1 MSRVRLD
8 HVWKIYPGNVEAVK
22 DLSFSCEDGEFLS
35 ILGPSGGGKSSTL
48 RMIVGLEEITKGE
61 VWFDDEL
68 VNKLSPH
75 ERNVALAFE
84 TYALYPRL
92 NVYENIAFP
101 LRARGQSKSEVDK
114 TVNSIAEALDLT
126 DILKKDPSALS
137 DGHRQRVSL
146 ARALVRRPNVSL
158 LDEPISHMDER
169 VRAVVRARIRRI
181 HDELKS
187 TTIYVTH
194 NQAEAIAVCDRLVIL
209 HQAELQQIGTVDEIW
224 NEPANRFV
232 ASFVGEPP
240 MNFIGGKLETPQHVS
255 IVTKGGKEDFE
266 FRGEVDPKYV
276 GSDGISIG
284 VRPQQIKL
292 SRSKGQEAS
301 IAGSVKIVEFQ
312 GDNAVLTVKL
322 ENLENSEI
330 KVVVPAGWMCREGET
345 VWLEFSPEI
354 IHLFDGEAPIIQRK
368 LG

>member
-1 MSRVRLD
+1 MSRVRLE
-8 HVWKIYPGNVEAVK
+8 HVWKIYPGNVEAVR
-22 DLSFSCEDGEFLS
+22 DVSFTCEDGEFLS
-35 ILGPSGGGKSSTL
+35 ILGPSGGGKSSML
-48 RMIVGLEEITKGE
+48 RMIVGLEEVTKGE
-61 VWFDDEL
+61 IWFDERL

-101 LRARGQSKSEVDK
+101 LRARGQSQSEVDK

-126 DILKKDPSALS
+126 DIFKKDPSALS

-146 ARALVRRPNVSL
+146 ARALVRKPNVSL

-181 HDELKS
+181 HDEYKS

-194 NQAEAIAVCDRLVIL
+194 NQAEAVAMCDRLAIL
-209 HQAELQQIGTVDEIW
+209 QEGGLQQIGTVDEIW
-224 NEPANRFV
+224 NQPASRFV

-240 MNFIGGKLETPQHVS
+240 MNFIRGKLETPQHVS
-255 IVTKGGKEDFE
+255 ILTKEGKEDFE

-276 GSDGISIG
+276 GSDGITIG

-292 SRSKGQEAS
+292 SRSKGQGAS
-301 IAGSVKIVEFQ
+301 IAGSVKIAEFQ

-322 ENLENSEI
+322 GDLDNSEI
-330 KVVVPAGWMCREGET
+330 KVVVPAGRMGGEGET

-354 IHLFDGEAPIIQRK
+354 IHLFDGETSII
-368 LG
+368 

>member
-1 MSRVRLD
+1 MSRVRLE
-8 HVWKIYPGNVEAVK
+8 HVWKIYPGNVEAVR
-22 DLSFSCEDGEFLS
+22 DVSFTCEDGEFLS

-48 RMIVGLEEITKGE
+48 RMIVGLEEVTKGE
-61 VWFDDEL
+61 IWFDERL

-126 DILKKDPSALS
+126 GILKKDPSALS

-146 ARALVRRPNVSL
+146 ARAMVRKPNVSL

-181 HDELKS
+181 HDELKT

-194 NQAEAIAVCDRLVIL
+194 NQAEAVAVCDRLAIVE
-209 HQAELQQIGTVDEIW
+209 QAELRQVGTVDEIW
-224 NEPANRFV
+224 NHPANRFV

-240 MNFIGGKLETPQHVS
+240 MNFIRGKLETPQHIS
-255 IVTKGGKEDFE
+255 IVTKEGKRDFE
-266 FRGEVDPKYV
+266 LRKEVDPKYV
-276 GSDGISIG
+276 GSDNISIG

-292 SRSKGQEAS
+292 SRSKGQGAS
-301 IAGSVKIVEFQ
+301 IAGSVKITEFQ
-312 GDNAVLTVKL
+312 GDNAVLTV
-322 ENLENSEI
+322 NLEDLDNSEI
-330 KVVVPAGWMCREGET
+330 KAVVPSERMGGEGET
-345 VWLEFSPEI
+345 VWLEFSPEV
-354 IHLFDGEAPIIQRK
+354 IHLFDGETSII
-368 LG
+368 

>member
-1 MSRVRLD
+1 MSRVKLE
-8 HVWKIYPGNVEAVK
+8 HVWKIYSEEVVGVK
-22 DLSFSCEDGEFLS
+22 DLSFICEDGEFLS

-48 RMIVGLEEITKGE
+48 RMIVGLEEISKGE
-61 VWFDDEL
+61 IWFDERL

-101 LRARGQSKSEVDK
+101 LRARGQSKAEVDK
-114 TVNSIAEALDLT
+114 TVNSIAEALDLS

-194 NQAEAIAVCDRLVIL
+194 NQAEAIAVCDRLAIL
-209 HQAELQQIGTVDEIW
+209 NQAELQQIGTVNEIW

-240 MNFIGGKLETPQHVS
+240 MNSIRGKIESAQHVS
-255 IVTKGGKEDFE
+255 ILTKEGKEDFE
-266 FRGEVDPKYV
+266 FRGEVDPKYI
-276 GSDGISIG
+276 GFDGISIG
-284 VRPQQIKL
+284 VRPQQIKH
-292 SRSKGQEAS
+292 SRSRGEGGY
-301 IAGSVKIVEFQ
+301 IAGSVKITEFQ
-312 GDNAVLTVKL
+312 GDDAVLTVKL
-322 ENLENSEI
+322 EDLDSSEL
-330 KVVVPAGWMCREGET
+330 KVVVPAGWMCREGERI
-345 VWLEFSPEI
+345 WLEFSPEV
-354 IHLFDGEAPIIQRK
+354 IHLFDGDTPIIQRK
-368 LG
+368 RG

>member
-1 MSRVRLD
+1 
-8 HVWKIYPGNVEAVK
+8 
-22 DLSFSCEDGEFLS
+22 
-35 ILGPSGGGKSSTL
+35 
-48 RMIVGLEEITKGE
+48 
-61 VWFDDEL
+61 
-68 VNKLSPH
+68 
-75 ERNVALAFE
+75 
-84 TYALYPRL
+84 
-92 NVYENIAFP
+92 
-101 LRARGQSKSEVDK
+101 
-114 TVNSIAEALDLT
+114 
-126 DILKKDPSALS
+126 
-137 DGHRQRVSL
+137 
-146 ARALVRRPNVSL
+146 
-158 LDEPISHMDER
+158 

-240 MNFIGGKLETPQHVS
+240 MNFISGKLETPQHVS

-292 SRSKGQEAS
+292 SRSKGQGAS
-301 IAGSVKIVEFQ
+301 IAGSVKVAEFQ
-312 GDNAVLTVKL
+312 GDNAVLTV
-322 ENLENSEI
+322 NLEDLDNSEV
-330 KVVVPAGWMCREGET
+330 KAVVPSERMGGEGET

-354 IHLFDGEAPIIQRK
+354 IHLFDGDIPIIQRK
-368 LG
+368 RG

>member
-1 MSRVRLD
+1 MSRVRLE
-8 HVWKIYPGNVEAVK
+8 HVWKIYPGNVEAVR
-22 DLSFSCEDGEFLS
+22 DVSFTCEDGEFLS
-35 ILGPSGGGKSSTL
+35 ILGPSGGGKSSML
-48 RMIVGLEEITKGE
+48 RMIVGLEEVTKGE
-61 VWFDDEL
+61 IWFDERL

-126 DILKKDPSALS
+126 SILKKDPSALS

-146 ARALVRRPNVSL
+146 ARAMVRKPNVSL

-181 HDELKS
+181 HDELKT

-194 NQAEAIAVCDRLVIL
+194 NQAEAVAVCDRLAIVE
-209 HQAELQQIGTVDEIW
+209 QAELRQVGTVDEIW
-224 NEPANRFV
+224 NHPANRFV

-240 MNFIGGKLETPQHVS
+240 MNFIRGKLETPQHIS
-255 IVTKGGKEDFE
+255 IVTKEGKRGFE
-266 FRGEVDPKYV
+266 LRKEVDPKYV
-276 GSDGISIG
+276 GSDNISIG

-292 SRSKGQEAS
+292 SRSKGQGAS
-301 IAGSVKIVEFQ
+301 IAGSVKITEFQ
-312 GDNAVLTVKL
+312 GDNAVLTV
-322 ENLENSEI
+322 NLEDLDNSEI
-330 KVVVPAGWMCREGET
+330 KAVVPSERMGGEGET

-354 IHLFDGEAPIIQRK
+354 IHLFDGETSII
-368 LG
+368 